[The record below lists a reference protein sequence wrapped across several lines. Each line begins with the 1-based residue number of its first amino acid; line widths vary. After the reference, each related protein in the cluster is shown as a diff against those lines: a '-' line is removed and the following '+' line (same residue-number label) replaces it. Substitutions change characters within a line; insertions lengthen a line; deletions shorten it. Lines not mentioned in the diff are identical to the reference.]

1 MTVPSALSLSWG
13 ASSFSSVMQ
22 FFGVRAKLKAID
34 KLDVEAINRKDF
46 ELRERLGEMPINL
59 EDMFKQRPQPVNEVP
74 VNATVTDGIQN
85 IEVQRN
91 RLKTIVELA
100 NEEKLE
106 DEQS

>member
-59 EDMFKQRPQPVNEVP
+59 EDMFKQRP
-74 VNATVTDGIQN
+74 
-85 IEVQRN
+85 
-91 RLKTIVELA
+91 
-100 NEEKLE
+100 
-106 DEQS
+106 